1 LSNKK
6 IIIIKDEVLLTVSCP
21 IFSSIL
27 TAKNL
32 LTGSLKN
39 RPMDNLEE
47 IESPI
52 FFFLFFL
59 GVYFLRQNY
68 YASLEKVFDVLTLF
82 NVKITV
88 KTKYQMSI
96 DYSTSFWVNYSEH
109 TTLHS
114 NTPMNG
120 Y

>member
-1 LSNKK
+1 M
-6 IIIIKDEVLLTVSCP
+6 VSTHDC
-21 IFSSIL
+21 
-27 TAKNL
+27 
-32 LTGSLKN
+32 
-39 RPMDNLEE
+39 RYQHHE

-52 FFFLFFL
+52 FFCFWVFF
-59 GVYFLRQNY
+59 FFRQNY

-109 TTLHS
+109 TFLKHDK
-114 NTPMNG
+114 
-120 Y
+120 